1 MPLTDTQ
8 IKQAKPG
15 DKDLW
20 LTDAHGLRLL
30 IKPNG
35 SKYWRLKYRYL
46 GKQKTLAV
54 GVYPAVSL
62 KQARQRVTE
71 AKQLL
76 ADGQDPS
83 AQKRVEKY
91 QARANV
97 ERSFAAVAEEWWH
110 HQKGTWTED
119 HAGRVWTR
127 LRDNTFPR
135 IGQRPIADI
144 HPQDVISIIREIEAR
159 DAPDVAQRVLQDI
172 GRVCRYAVQVGKLT
186 HNPATEL
193 SDILKGRKTSHRASL
208 PREELPA
215 FLRELDSYQDRGR
228 QLTQL
233 AIKLLVLTFVRPGEL
248 RAARW
253 DEFDIES
260 SIWRI
265 PGERMKMGTDHLV
278 PLSRQA
284 LEVLEEI
291 RAISGQYEL
300 LFPSERERARPM
312 SDNTMRRAIFK
323 MGWDGTQAGKSKANP
338 HGFRATASSLLNE
351 SGFNP
356 DAIERQLSHMERNG
370 VRAAY
375 LHHARYMEIRKEMM
389 QWWADY
395 LDDAKGG
402 GKVIPIFAQQ
412 R

>member
-76 ADGQDPS
+76 AEGQDPS

-144 HPQDVISIIREIEAR
+144 HPQDVISIIREIEGR

-215 FLRELDSYQDRGR
+215 FLRELDSYQARGR

-284 LEVLEEI
+284 LAVLEEI

-323 MGWDGTQAGKSKANP
+323 MGWDGTQEGKSKANP

-375 LHHARYMEIRKEMM
+375 LHHARYLDERTQMM